1 MKAFR
6 TKIESCRQ
14 FLANHSFCWK
24 SFDAGN
30 VYNFLGQKCETAIVP
45 LFFQKYIH
53 TMGMIDAMPVY
64 MKTKKENSLEPLNFE
79 MTQYI

>member
-1 MKAFR
+1 M
-6 TKIESCRQ
+6 
-14 FLANHSFCWK
+14 NHVVNFWLTIHS
-24 SFDAGN
+24 AGKVSMQEMCTTFVDKN
-30 VYNFLGQKCETAIVP
+30 VETAIVP
-45 LFFQKYIH
+45 FVSSKIYTH